1 MIRLMSLISLRRS
14 AWLKLLLAGCVIG
27 VFASISTADL
37 ELPLLGQNST
47 LQLKKEDKLGRA
59 LYQRLKQNGY
69 VVEDPLLSRYLSDIG
84 ENLLSGLDNRFRDY
98 RFYLVRN
105 NSVNAFATPGGYI
118 GINLGLIAMAQSED
132 ELAAVMA
139 HEIAHVELMH
149 GMQMLE
155 KAEKV
160 NMIGMISILAAVI
173 ASGGNSDAAG
183 ALLYGG
189 AAGSTQAMINFTR
202 TNEYEADRLGIELLK
217 KSNYDPAAMA
227 SFLSKLQQKEQSGE
241 LSTIEYIRTHPIGS
255 NRIGEILSRLFNW
268 PKSSP
273 KPRRY
278 QQFKDY
284 LFYSQSTGLRTVQKT
299 EFSNTL
305 DLLRNGQY
313 DQAEENIRQLL
324 KQDPDSLWYNS
335 TLAEILEFQ
344 QRHNEAIALYQ
355 SQLLLYPD
363 DLAFGIRL
371 VKVLIKQERFEPAL
385 EQALELKARHSSNP
399 GVYSLLVDIYDK
411 QGETVFKQLAEAD
424 YHWVNGNQAYAQK
437 LYKKL
442 VADGELD
449 PAREARLSERI
460 EKDVNNL

>member
-1 MIRLMSLISLRRS
+1 MISFKSLLLFCRS
-14 AWLKLLLAGCVIG
+14 AWLRILLLGGLIG
-27 VFASISTADL
+27 IFTPVSTADL

-47 LQLKKEDKLGRA
+47 LQLHKEDKLGRA

-84 ENLLSGLDNRFRDY
+84 ETLLSGLDNRFRDY
-98 RFYLVRN
+98 NFYIVRN
-105 NSVNAFATPGGYI
+105 SSVNAFATPGGYI
-118 GINLGLIAMAQSED
+118 GVNLGLIAMAENED
-132 ELAAVMA
+132 ELAAVLA

-155 KAEKV
+155 QAEKI
-160 NMIGMISILAAVI
+160 NLIGMISILAAII
-173 ASGGNSDAAG
+173 ASGGNADAAG

-189 AAGSTQAMINFTR
+189 AAGSTQAMITFTR

-217 KSNYDPAAMA
+217 KSNYDPLAMA
-227 SFLSKLQQKEQSGE
+227 TFLQKLQQQEQAGE
-241 LSTIEYIRTHPIGS
+241 LSSIEFIRTHPIGS
-255 NRIGEILSRLFNW
+255 NRIAEILSRLSNL
-268 PKSSP
+268 PKSTP

-284 LFYSQSTGLRTVQKT
+284 LFYSQPAGIRLVQET
-299 EFSNTL
+299 EFSQSL

-313 DQAEENIRQLL
+313 EEAEGKIRLLL

-335 TLAEILEFQ
+335 TLAEIMEFQ
-344 QRHNEAIALYQ
+344 QRYAEATALYQ

-363 DLAFGIRL
+363 DLALGSRL
-371 VKVLIKQERFEPAL
+371 VKVLVKQGQYEPAL
-385 EQALELKARHSSNP
+385 EQALRLKTSHGNDP
-399 GVYSLLVDIYDK
+399 MVYSLLVDIYDK
-411 QGETVFKQLAEAD
+411 QGQAVLQQLAEAD

-442 VADGELD
+442 VADGVLD
-449 PAREARLSERI
+449 PAREARLNERI
-460 EKDVNNL
+460 EKDVTNL